1 MYGGDY
7 NREKAYAEEI
17 ESQMAETNQ
26 AKYKTQAQPRTN
38 KVDGASSYIEQET
51 TGMRT
56 GKLNTNLL
64 NKWLL
69 FKN

>member
-17 ESQMAETNQ
+17 EASIAEANQ
-26 AKYKTQAQPRTN
+26 AKYKTQAQPRAN
-38 KVDGASSYIEQET
+38 KADGSSSYVEQET

-56 GKLNTNLL
+56 GKLTTNLL
-64 NKWLL
+64 NK
-69 FKN
+69 